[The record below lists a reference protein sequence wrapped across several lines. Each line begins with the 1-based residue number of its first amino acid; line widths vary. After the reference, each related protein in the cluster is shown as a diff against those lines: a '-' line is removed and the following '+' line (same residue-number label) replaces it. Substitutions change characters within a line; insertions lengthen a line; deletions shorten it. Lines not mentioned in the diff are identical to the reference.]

1 MNDKEKK
8 RIPLKEGFWTEPSSP
23 EEKPRLIG
31 SKCGVCGDLFFP
43 KKDKGWC
50 LYCQKKSLKDIPLSG
65 EGKICSFS
73 VVMQPPAGGFYKGPV
88 PYAFGLVELTEGLE
102 IVTLFSVD
110 DFSELEVAREVE
122 LVIEKLCD
130 DDEGNEVLTFKFRP
144 VKN

>member
-1 MNDKEKK
+1 
-8 RIPLKEGFWTEPSSP
+8 
-23 EEKPRLIG
+23 
-31 SKCGVCGDLFFP
+31 
-43 KKDKGWC
+43 
-50 LYCQKKSLKDIPLSG
+50 
-65 EGKICSFS
+65 
-73 VVMQPPAGGFYKGPV
+73 MQPPAGGFYKGPV